1 METYDVI
8 VIGGGPGGY
17 VAAARTARLG
27 MKTALVEKEALGGT
41 CLNWGCIPTKSLLR
55 NAEII
60 HLLGRGRA
68 FGFSFD
74 NLVVDYAAA
83 HKRSRQVVMRQNRRV
98 AALMKNAG
106 ITVYEGTA
114 HFTGSDTL
122 MVAPSGTSLQAGHII
137 IATGAVSRGLPGCA
151 FDEKNIINYRNALD
165 LKDLPKSALI
175 VGAGPIGM
183 EFATLWN
190 RYNCRVTVAEA
201 MKNALPFEDVEISME
216 VEKQF
221 KRNGITIKTETLVEG
236 VESTEDGMLVS
247 LKSDG
252 MTETLTVET
261 VLVAI
266 GFVPNCG
273 MLDLEKAGVVVSHGA
288 VDVDEKM
295 RTSAP
300 NIYAIGDVNGKMG
313 LAHVASAQGM
323 IAAETIS
330 GRSITPIDYTH
341 IPRCTY
347 AHPEVASVGLTESLA
362 REQGHRVITAKCP
375 FAANGKAVAMD
386 DNSGFAKIVADRES
400 KKILGVH
407 LVGGHVTE
415 LVAGATGMLSLGATA
430 EQLGSTVHPHPTLS
444 ESLMEAAQALCGHAI
459 HI

>member
-1 METYDVI
+1 MDTYDLI

-17 VAAARTARLG
+17 VAAVRASQLG
-27 MKTALVEKEALGGT
+27 LKTALVEKEALGGT

-55 NAEII
+55 NAEVI

-98 AALMKNAG
+98 ALLMKNASV
-106 ITVYEGTA
+106 TVYEGMA
-114 HFTGSDTL
+114 RFTGPDTL
-122 MVAPSGTSLQAGHII
+122 MVSPSGTSLKAGHII
-137 IATGAVSRGLPGCA
+137 IATGAASRELPGCPC
-151 FDEKNIINYRNALD
+151 DGEKIINYRHALE
-165 LKDLPKSALI
+165 LTEAPESALI

-190 RYNCRVTVAEA
+190 RYGCRVTVVEA
-201 MKNALPFEDVEISME
+201 MGNALPFEDREISTE
-216 VEKQF
+216 AEKQF
-221 KRNGITIKTETLVEG
+221 KRNGIIIKTETLVEG
-236 VESTEDGMLVS
+236 VASAEDGVAVT
-247 LKSDG
+247 LKSEDN
-252 MTETLTVET
+252 TESITVDM

-266 GFVPNCG
+266 GFTPNCAS
-273 MLDLEKAGVVVSHGA
+273 LDLDKAGVMVSRGA
-288 VDVDEKM
+288 IDVDEKM
-295 RTSAP
+295 RTNTP
-300 NIYAIGDVNGKMG
+300 HIYAIGDVNGKMG
-313 LAHVASAQGM
+313 LAHVASAQGI
-323 IAAETIS
+323 IAAETMA
-330 GRSITPIDYTH
+330 GNTTAPLNYND

-347 AHPEVASVGLTESLA
+347 AHPEVASVGLTEARA
-362 REQGHRVITAKCP
+362 REQGHDVITARCP

-386 DNSGFAKIVADRES
+386 DNSGFVKIVAEREN

-415 LVAGATGMLSLGATA
+415 LVAGATGMIALGATA
-430 EQLGSTVHPHPTLS
+430 EQLGNTVHPHPTLS